1 LIGAAI
7 DDLDGANDKDFPGV
21 AGFEECIA
29 RAERDFRLIDFDDP
43 SSGARFGSTID
54 RRNFCVSSQ
63 RSCR

>member
-54 RRNFCVSSQ
+54 RLV
-63 RSCR
+63 